1 MQADSREWQAQHF
14 AICLL
19 MPRFKIEEVRRS
31 RNLLNWKHLD
41 AIKEELGVSKRNLLH
56 RLKDLELVQE
66 VGRQLYPSEK
76 LKSDAPLLK
85 H

>member
-1 MQADSREWQAQHF
+1 M
-14 AICLL
+14 L